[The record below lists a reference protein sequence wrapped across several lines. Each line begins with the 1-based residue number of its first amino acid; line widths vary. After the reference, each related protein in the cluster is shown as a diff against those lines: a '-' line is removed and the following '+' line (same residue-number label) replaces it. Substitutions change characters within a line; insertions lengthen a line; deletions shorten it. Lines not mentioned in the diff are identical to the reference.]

1 MKIVPP
7 RSSTCATS
15 APLQESA
22 STDAKTAEAK
32 TQIVGEPESKLIDA
46 ACLVG
51 GHQMNSW
58 LTVPL

>member
-7 RSSTCATS
+7 RSS
-15 APLQESA
+15 APQESA

>member
-15 APLQESA
+15 APQESA